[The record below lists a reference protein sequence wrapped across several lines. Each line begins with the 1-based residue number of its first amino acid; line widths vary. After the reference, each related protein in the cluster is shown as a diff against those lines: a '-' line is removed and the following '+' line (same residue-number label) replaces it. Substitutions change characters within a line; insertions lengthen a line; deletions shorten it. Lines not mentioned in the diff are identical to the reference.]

1 MKLKDPMVR
10 LERPIALCLAML
22 LAVPFGMAST
32 TPVSSAPATAGTQPT
47 ADARGSEEKASVAEY
62 PDSPGASWALSQQQ
76 STPPQP
82 QSAPAQPQSA
92 PAQPQPNAPQQTPAD
107 QQNTAPVGTAV
118 APYVKADGAT
128 AARPTGAAIAPGKQ
142 KRSHSLA
149 LKLGLI
155 VGGAIAIGTVAGLS
169 LGSSSKPH

>member
-1 MKLKDPMVR
+1 MKVKDPMVR

-32 TPVSSAPATAGTQPT
+32 TPASSAPATAGTQPT

-76 STPPQP
+76 STPP
-82 QSAPAQPQSA
+82 QPQSA